1 MVTFYGGFARSS
13 MRAYADCRSAVSGRE
28 CSRMNL
34 SRRSQASALAGMSPL
49 ILSRSSSSIIYDTAE
64 SGCARPRWNGR
75 REEPRESGCDARLIS
90 FPDRERG
97 KVREDAHK
105 KALIFAAQER
115 PMVADLQSACSDLWG
130 LQIGRHNLHCFF
142 AGNSRMIRT

>member
-1 MVTFYGGFARSS
+1 
-13 MRAYADCRSAVSGRE
+13 
-28 CSRMNL
+28 MNL

-105 KALIFAAQER
+105 KALIFVAQAR

-142 AGNSRMIRT
+142 AGNSRMVST